1 MAAIHTAYCAPR
13 TRSDSLACSSG
24 IARCQLCAVCVAAAA
39 TAAIA
44 ATTAAASEDERFLVK
59 TMRKSEMKVLL
70 DMLPAYAAHMEKHP
84 HSLITRFFGLH
95 KLRPLH
101 GRSVSVPGLAVD
113 TFDSEL
119 CGS

>member
-1 MAAIHTAYCAPR
+1 MNFV
-13 TRSDSLACSSG
+13 SLLPLPLLPSLLPA
-24 IARCQLCAVCVAAAA
+24 
-39 TAAIA
+39 
-44 ATTAAASEDERFLVK
+44 EDERFLVK

-101 GRSVSVPGLAVD
+101 GRSVRGRGQL
-113 TFDSEL
+113 
-119 CGS
+119 